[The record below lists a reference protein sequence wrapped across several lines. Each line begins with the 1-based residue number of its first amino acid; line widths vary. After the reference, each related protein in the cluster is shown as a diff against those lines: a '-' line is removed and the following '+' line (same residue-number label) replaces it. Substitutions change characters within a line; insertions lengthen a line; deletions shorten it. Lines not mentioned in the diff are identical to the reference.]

1 MICLTFIVSA
11 SCLPTVHTLNFTGDL
26 WNLRLNFLKLIFCFR
41 KLGER
46 ELFLIKIKNIFLYWI
61 DILENSRSQTRE
73 RMKELFLILGYNW
86 KIFIISTL
94 DGSYQT
100 IINDRDTGNTR
111 GYLRIWREKLFAGGI
126 YLQKPCPDWLITA
139 SSCSNNVTTC
149 SFTSRLPLLGKLLE
163 IKFCSHHS
171 VQ

>member
-1 MICLTFIVSA
+1 MICLYIHCIGGLSG
-11 SCLPTVHTLNFTGDL
+11 S
-26 WNLRLNFLKLIFCFR
+26 NLYWGLTSLLKLIFCFR
-41 KLGER
+41 KLEDR